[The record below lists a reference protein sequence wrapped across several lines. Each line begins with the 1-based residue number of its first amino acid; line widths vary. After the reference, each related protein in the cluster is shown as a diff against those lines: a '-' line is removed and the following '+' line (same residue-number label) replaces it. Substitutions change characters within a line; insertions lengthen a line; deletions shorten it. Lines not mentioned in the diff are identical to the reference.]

1 MKYRKEK
8 KVNAVYSSQKG
19 NPFLEAM
26 PELLSKKTFFQNIQN
41 DYINE
46 SVLTQSPEERR
57 RQIIKLSEWFY
68 PLDYM
73 YRIYDMLYHSI
84 LSSYQSQTTVE
95 FVKQL
100 NRIYKT
106 FQNQEL
112 CSTSDNNQP
121 FGTYSASTFSTQAQ
135 TGAILGI
142 PGIGKTSTIKRC
154 LDLIPQVIVHSNYRK
169 ENCYMRQIN
178 YLMVECPSDCSVK
191 TLAFN
196 ILSAIDRA
204 VGSNYFE
211 TGLETRK
218 LAVSALSTKLKLIC
232 MNHHVGIIVIDEIQ
246 NVINTA
252 EKSKQIKPL
261 IRFLVEL
268 TNDTST
274 AICFCGTLEAEELF
288 LEKEHLKR
296 RTRGLRLLPMKYD
309 LTYRKFME
317 KLWRKQV
324 LLNPGE
330 LSEKMMKQIF
340 DLSGGI
346 PAYIIKIFQE
356 AQIQAIFSGKETI
369 TYQEIKEAVDLL
381 CIEVPRYYADHGTS
395 ISDFH
400 IKTIEFEEKPVVE
413 KTISEEEK
421 VKIVNKKE
429 EKPKRLTREY
439 ATKRG
444 RPEIEREEKDL
455 LYILKRESKDSMIKT
470 LMELD
475 LLERKYFEC

>member
-1 MKYRKEK
+1 
-8 KVNAVYSSQKG
+8 
-19 NPFLEAM
+19 
-26 PELLSKKTFFQNIQN
+26 
-41 DYINE
+41 
-46 SVLTQSPEERR
+46 
-57 RQIIKLSEWFY
+57 
-68 PLDYM
+68 
-73 YRIYDMLYHSI
+73 
-84 LSSYQSQTTVE
+84 
-95 FVKQL
+95 
-100 NRIYKT
+100 
-106 FQNQEL
+106 
-112 CSTSDNNQP
+112 
-121 FGTYSASTFSTQAQ
+121 
-135 TGAILGI
+135 
-142 PGIGKTSTIKRC
+142 
-154 LDLIPQVIVHSNYRK
+154 
-169 ENCYMRQIN
+169 MRQIN

-268 TNDTST
+268 TNETST

-455 LYILKRESKDSMIKT
+455 LYILKRETKDSMIKT

>member
-1 MKYRKEK
+1 MKYEKER
-8 KVNAVYSSQKG
+8 KVNAIYSGKQV
-19 NPFLEAM
+19 NPFLDAM
-26 PELLSKKTFFQNIQN
+26 PELLTKKAFFQNIQTN
-41 DYINE
+41 IYMDE
-46 SVLTQSPEERR
+46 TMLKQSPEERR
-57 RQIIKLSEWFY
+57 SQLTKLSEWFY

-73 YRIYDMLYHSI
+73 YRIYDILYHSM
-84 LSSYQSQTTVE
+84 LSAYQSQTTVE

-106 FQNQEL
+106 FHGESSL
-112 CSTSDNNQP
+112 EEAT
-121 FGTYSASTFSTQAQ
+121 AFSTQAQ
-135 TGAILGI
+135 TGAILGN

-154 LDLIPQVIVHSNYRK
+154 LELIPQVIVHSKYNK
-169 ENCYMRQIN
+169 ENCYIQQIN
-178 YLMVECPSDCSVK
+178 HLMVECPSDCSVK

-268 TNDTST
+268 TNETST

-455 LYILKRESKDSMIKT
+455 LYILKKESKDSMIEALVK
-470 LMELD
+470 LD